1 MIKYGRYARY
11 SSENQNET
19 SIEGQLFFMENLA
32 KLNDYELY
40 DTYIDRAY
48 SGTTEN
54 RPDFQRLLSDMRDRK
69 FDVLMVH
76 KLDRIAR
83 DDFVMAKVKEIANAS
98 DIKIVSVV
106 ERCDDTPEGKL
117 MMNIISGFASF
128 YSLNLSRETKK
139 GFRGMLEEMKVTG
152 KAKFMGGK
160 IPFGYDLNN
169 NNEFVINEREA
180 TTVNY
185 IYDLFINGNGYQNI
199 CRILDKKGLYNKK
212 GEPFKVDNV
221 RLILKYEPYTGVFI
235 HKTNPT
241 NKFYDKYRKEIKHQL
256 VEERIEGIM
265 PVIVERE
272 KYLKVKSIMD
282 NPNRYKNKRDA
293 KELYLLSGIIKCGR
307 CGSIMIGNRNGTL
320 AYYIC
325 PTKKKT
331 RTCDT
336 HNIPKK
342 VVEEIVLSYLEEQF
356 SDNAINNM
364 IRYLEENKINY
375 VSAYN
380 EKIKRLVAEKSAI
393 TKKIDNLVNMGLN
406 GSLQDIFNTKLKELK
421 EKYEA
426 AELQIAEIKT
436 VLAKEDDLSN
446 KINGYIKS
454 VSNIRGYDLNR
465 QARIIRSLV
474 RKVEIICNGKGK
486 KDFTVMIESVFG
498 KEEFTENGQKQKP
511 TSDEECGLSLVAP
524 RRIELRI
531 QP

>member
-1 MIKYGRYARY
+1 
-11 SSENQNET
+11 
-19 SIEGQLFFMENLA
+19 
-32 KLNDYELY
+32 
-40 DTYIDRAY
+40 
-48 SGTTEN
+48 
-54 RPDFQRLLSDMRDRK
+54 
-69 FDVLMVH
+69 
-76 KLDRIAR
+76 
-83 DDFVMAKVKEIANAS
+83 
-98 DIKIVSVV
+98 
-106 ERCDDTPEGKL
+106 
-117 MMNIISGFASF
+117 
-128 YSLNLSRETKK
+128 
-139 GFRGMLEEMKVTG
+139 
-152 KAKFMGGK
+152 
-160 IPFGYDLNN
+160 
-169 NNEFVINEREA
+169 
-180 TTVNY
+180 
-185 IYDLFINGNGYQNI
+185 
-199 CRILDKKGLYNKK
+199 
-212 GEPFKVDNV
+212 
-221 RLILKYEPYTGVFI
+221 
-235 HKTNPT
+235 
-241 NKFYDKYRKEIKHQL
+241 
-256 VEERIEGIM
+256 M
-265 PVIVERE
+265 PVVVERE

-282 NPNRYKNKRDA
+282 DPNRYKNKRDA

-307 CGSIMIGNRNGTL
+307 CGSIMIGNRNDTL

-325 PTKKKT
+325 STRKKA

-342 VVEEIVLSYLEEQF
+342 VVEDVVLSYLEQQF

-498 KEEFTENGQKQKP
+498 KEEFTENGQKEKP

-524 RRIELRI
+524 WGIEPQFL
-531 QP
+531 P